1 MSNRFSFKIVVAGP
15 FAAGKTTLI
24 TTVSDRPVV
33 GTEAPTSGH
42 EAAVKAT
49 TTVGMEYGTL
59 SAGDDHL
66 GVELDLYGVPGQER
80 FSFMWDIVGMGM
92 DGLFL
97 LVDGTSPETWAES
110 ASVGRYFQDRFPTPV
125 VVAVNRA
132 TDRPDLVDQVR
143 QAIPVAGALYL
154 GFDVV
159 DAEATRD
166 AIVDLLLMMLD
177 ELPEEHDEPLDDFDA
192 AIEAARVGTPV
203 STDSMVEVQ

>member
-59 SAGDDHL
+59 SAGDDHNA
-66 GVELDLYGVPGQER
+66 VELDLYGVPGQER

-97 LVDGTSPETWAES
+97 LVNGSSPESWTES
-110 ASVGRYFQDRFPTPV
+110 ASVGRYFKDRFPTPV

-132 TDRPDLVDQVR
+132 TDRPDLVDDVR
-143 QAIPVAGALYL
+143 RAIPIPGALYL
-154 GFDVV
+154 GFDVIN
-159 DAEATRD
+159 AEATRD
-166 AIVDLLLMMLD
+166 AIVELLLLMLD
-177 ELPEEHDEPLDDFDA
+177 ELPEEPVEQLDAYDA
-192 AIEAARVGTPV
+192 AIEAARAGEPV
-203 STDSMVEVQ
+203 TDHFMAEVQ